1 MSLDHGPGTG
11 SPSGSAP
18 APEAPKR
25 SPLGE
30 EAVPMRSLADRQLE
44 EENLARLEPVI
55 GRRRR
60 LWPQLRRPPLP
71 HLRARF
77 FLAGLGACLAL
88 ALLALAL
95 GGGETRVDRAPGAAE
110 RTPTETAPLATAT
123 PSDQRTDDRAAAS
136 TRRRAALLAKKAA
149 RRRASR
155 QQRRQQ
161 APPPRPAPQPPEA
174 TLTAS
179 ATEATPVSTAA
190 SELPSYTTPAS
201 TAAPESPSPS
211 IAQREFNFER

>member
-11 SPSGSAP
+11 SPTGSTP

-44 EENLARLEPVI
+44 EENRARLQPVI

-60 LWPQLRRPPLP
+60 LPRLRRPPLP
-71 HLRARF
+71 HVPGRVL
-77 FLAGLGACLAL
+77 LAALGACLAL

-95 GGGETRVDRAPGAAE
+95 GDDETRVDPGPRATE
-110 RTPTETAPLATAT
+110 RTSTESTPLATAT
-123 PSDQRTDDRAAAS
+123 PNDQRANDRAAAS

-149 RRRASR
+149 RRRVSR
-155 QQRRQQ
+155 PQHRPQ
-161 APPPRPAPQPPEA
+161 APPPRPAPQPA
-174 TLTAS
+174 
-179 ATEATPVSTAA
+179 EATPTAA
-190 SELPSYTTPAS
+190 ATETAPVSATASEPPSYTPPPS

-211 IAQREFNFER
+211 VAQREFNFER